1 MKNTKTTFKMFS
13 VFRYRQEEEYLSRM
27 HENGWR
33 FTKVVFPGF
42 YHFESC
48 SPEKVTYRLDYNLEG
63 IKKENKKEYIR
74 LFADCGWEYI
84 LDFCGYSYF
93 RKKTEDVAENEEI
106 FCDDESRLDMMKRV
120 FMGIILVLFITF
132 PTIIMSFLHNVF
144 ESDDSGSYPGKYD
157 VTAILLMI
165 CAFVYLLIFALT
177 AVWFYKA
184 ERAVKGRTRKLTAK
198 YVGIFAII
206 TVLALGVGGAYWYS
220 KSSDYKAE
228 FSENGFA
235 ISAQRLNSKVER
247 EYDLNKN
254 DVVSFNIKN
263 AEGYVYFSVSKDN
276 EEPVFYGN
284 FKSEDPIEYEIQ
296 EDGHY
301 ILTIAGSRTSGDI
314 EVSIFK

>member
-1 MKNTKTTFKMFS
+1 
-13 VFRYRQEEEYLSRM
+13 
-27 HENGWR
+27 
-33 FTKVVFPGF
+33 
-42 YHFESC
+42 
-48 SPEKVTYRLDYNLEG
+48 
-63 IKKENKKEYIR
+63 
-74 LFADCGWEYI
+74 
-84 LDFCGYSYF
+84 
-93 RKKTEDVAENEEI
+93 
-106 FCDDESRLDMMKRV
+106 MMKRV
-120 FMGIILVLFITF
+120 FMGRIFVLFVLF
-132 PTIIMSFLHNVF
+132 PTIIMFFLLNVF
-144 ESDDSGSYPGKYD
+144 ESDDSGAYPGQHD
-157 VTAILLMI
+157 ATAVLLMI
-165 CAFVYLLIFALT
+165 CAFVYLLVFALT

-184 ERAVKGRTRKLTAK
+184 EKAVKGRTRKLTAK
-198 YVGIFAII
+198 YVGIFAMI
-206 TVLALGVGGAYWYS
+206 TVFALGVGGAYWYS

-228 FSENGFA
+228 FSENGFT